1 MGHEIA
7 GTVVHCGALVRRF
20 NEGDRVAL
28 MQRIPCGVCPTCRSA
43 HENLCVAGP
52 GFYGESLSGGYGDF
66 VVASE
71 RNAVLIPPSVPAEVA
86 AVMSCAIGTGLHAL
100 QRANVS
106 LGDTVVITG
115 AGGGVGIHA
124 VQLARLMGLNTI
136 AVTRSSDKRSQLLA
150 AGADEVVISRES
162 GFHDEVRA
170 LTDGSGADAVIE
182 ITGGP
187 TFKSSARSVRAGGRL
202 VLVGNVTPCTLEL
215 NPARSILKEI
225 DVLGSGHATL
235 ADLHKVLDLVASG
248 AITPKIAACL
258 PRDNAA
264 NAHRR
269 MEQHRELGR
278 VVLVH

>member
-1 MGHEIA
+1 
-7 GTVVHCGALVRRF
+7 
-20 NEGDRVAL
+20 
-28 MQRIPCGVCPTCRSA
+28 
-43 HENLCVAGP
+43 VAGP